1 MRVQCSLRFVC
12 STFKIRAPYYCHRS
26 YYTIFDPRN
35 RSTWV
40 LKSSDLYL
48 KVTFWPWFGS
58 IIWGVLRMM
67 LSRKFL
73 VYTLFDPKEWHSTCK
88 HQEFLFKSHNFQCIF
103 EIMHESCKSSHLYL
117 SVLHTSREN
126 CDRRKNSGVYA
137 LSLPKPVLHN
147 IKLTQKKKNPLSV
160 TLLKGHSINSH
171 MH

>member
-1 MRVQCSLRFVC
+1 MGFTLRL
-12 STFKIRAPYYCHRS
+12 HRS
-26 YYTIFDPRN
+26 IKSRPILLIQRSYCTILDPRN
-35 RSTWV
+35 RSTWD

-48 KVTFWPWFGS
+48 EVTFWPWFGS

-67 LSRKFL
+67 LSRNFL

-126 CDRRKNSGVYA
+126 CDRRNNSGVYA

-147 IKLTQKKKNPLSV
+147 IKLTQKMKNPLYL
-160 TLLKGHSINSH
+160 TLLKGHSINLN